1 MDMEKKYILG
11 LAAVMAFTLF
21 VFLGVA
27 ISDSLKTPAAKTKS
41 MEATVMWVENDQVTV
56 QDQNHIIYT
65 FAINGVQADVGSNI
79 QIEYTGSLNK
89 NQNIQDGKV
98 VSYQTSPVSVDEYG
112 ISTDWLDHGIFSNY
126 YTLAGKKLKELTLDQ
141 KIAQLLLVRYP
152 GTSAVEA
159 LKKYQFGGYVFFE
172 KDFTGK
178 LPEEVQG
185 MMAELQDSVKVPILT
200 AVDEEGGKVVRISS
214 NPKLATE
221 KFKSS
226 KELYTSGGFDAI
238 RQDTINKSNLLH
250 NLGINLNL
258 APVVDVSTNSS
269 DYMYDRAF
277 GQGTDLTST
286 YAKTVIEASK
296 GLGVSYTMKHF
307 PGYGNNA
314 DTHVSGTT
322 DTRTYDEILAND
334 LPPFKAGI
342 DAGGEAILVSHNTV
356 NSIDASNPASLSPS
370 VHNVLRNELGFTGI
384 IMTDDLAMGAVSSID
399 NAVIKAL
406 LAGNDIIMVTDYEG
420 AFNSI
425 KKAVE
430 DGSIDENLIE
440 KNAFRILAWKYA
452 KGLMYE
458 NQK

>member
-1 MDMEKKYILG
+1 MEKKYILG
-11 LAAVMAFTLF
+11 IAVVMTLTLF
-21 VFLGVA
+21 IFLGVA
-27 ISDSLKTPAAKTKS
+27 ISDSLKTPAAKTKN
-41 MEATVMWVENDQVTV
+41 MEATVTWVENDQVTV

-65 FAINGVQADVGSNI
+65 FAIDGVHAEVGSNI
-79 QIEYTGSLNK
+79 QIEYTGSLDKNK
-89 NQNIQDGKV
+89 TLQEGKV
-98 VSYQTSPVSVDEYG
+98 VSYQTSPVSVDENG
-112 ISTDWLDHGIFSNY
+112 ISTDWLDRGIFSNY

-152 GTSAVEA
+152 DKNAVET

-172 KDFTGK
+172 KDFK
-178 LPEEVQG
+178 DKMKEEVEG
-185 MMAELQDSVKVPILT
+185 MMAELQDSVNVPILT

-214 NPKLATE
+214 NPKLRTE

-238 RQDTINKSNLLH
+238 KQDTIQKSNLLH
-250 NLGINLNL
+250 SLGINLNL

-269 DYMYDRAF
+269 DYMYDRSF

-296 GLGVSYTMKHF
+296 NLGVSYTMKHF
-307 PGYGNNA
+307 PGYGNNP
-314 DTHVSGTT
+314 DTHTSGTT
-322 DTRTYDEILAND
+322 DTRTYDSILAND
-334 LPPFKAGI
+334 LPPFRAGI
-342 DAGGEAILVSHNTV
+342 EAGGEAILVSHNTV

-384 IMTDDLAMGAVSSID
+384 IMTDDLAMGATSGID
-399 NAVIKAL
+399 NAVVKAL
-406 LAGNDIIMVTDYEG
+406 IAGNDIVMVTDYEE

-425 KKAVE
+425 KRALE
-430 DGSIDENLIE
+430 NGSIDENLIE

-452 KGLMYE
+452 KGLMYD